1 VDGLFAEHGLDVEIL
16 DPSGGPDN
24 VARVA
29 SGGSDFALTSVNHYL
44 SAVARHDDLAARFV
58 AVVVQR
64 SPIGALVAAAS
75 ELREPADLAGAKVGG
90 DPANPQTIELLASL
104 RHRGVAA
111 PELVEIPDN
120 ALARAALARGEVDAI
135 PALVDALPRRRR
147 QAGIPLRAIRAG
159 RDDVYASG
167 LLAADRFSDE
177 EAWQVR
183 RAVVAALEQQRRRP
197 SGGLDTMDARYADD
211 RTEDA
216 PEGWAMLEPFV
227 FTGDPVGSMDAARW
241 ATTLDFLC
249 RIRGLPRPAGESVYR
264 PQFLIA
270 SGAAPPTHGF
280 AVLPHPRP
288 AR

>member
-1 VDGLFAEHGLDVEIL
+1 MDGLFAEHGLDVEIL

-44 SAVARHDDLAARFV
+44 SAVATHGELAARFV

-64 SPIGALVAAAS
+64 SPIGALVAAS
-75 ELREPADLAGAKVGG
+75 SDLREPADLAGARVGG
-90 DPANPQTIELLASL
+90 DPANPQLVELLASL
-104 RHRGVAA
+104 EHRGIGA
-111 PELVEIPDN
+111 PQVVEMPDHG
-120 ALARAALARGEVDAI
+120 LARAALARGEIDAI
-135 PALVDALPRRRR
+135 PALIDALPRRRR
-147 QAGIPLRAIRAG
+147 QAGVDLRAIRAG

-183 RAVVAALEQQRRRP
+183 RAVAAALEEQRRRP
-197 SGGLDTMDARYADD
+197 SAGLDTMDARYGDD

-216 PEGWAMLEPFV
+216 PEGWALLEPYV
-227 FTGDPVGSMDAARW
+227 FTGDPVGTMDGDRW

-249 RIRGLPRPAGESVYR
+249 RIRGLPRPADESVYR
-264 PQFLIA
+264 PQF
-270 SGAAPPTHGF
+270 AAV
-280 AVLPHPRP
+280 A
-288 AR
+288 AYS

>member
-1 VDGLFAEHGLDVEIL
+1 MDGLFAEHGLDVEIL

-44 SAVARHDDLAARFV
+44 SAVARHGELAARFV
-58 AVVVQR
+58 AVIVQR
-64 SPIGALVAAAS
+64 SPIGALVAARSA
-75 ELREPADLAGAKVGG
+75 LREPADLAGARIGG
-90 DPANPQTIELLASL
+90 DPASPQLIELLASL
-104 RHRGVAA
+104 DHRGIGA
-111 PELVEIPDN
+111 PEVVEILDPGH
-120 ALARAALARGEVDAI
+120 ARAALARGEVDAI

-147 QAGIPLRAIRAG
+147 QSGIDLRAIRAG

-183 RAVVAALEQQRRRP
+183 RAVVAAVESQRRRP
-197 SGGLDTMDARYADD
+197 SAGLDTMDARYGDD

-216 PEGWAMLEPFV
+216 PEGWELLEPYV
-227 FTGDPVGSMDAARW
+227 FTGDAVGSMDEDRW

-249 RIRGLPRPAGESVYR
+249 RIRGLPRPVAASVYR
-264 PQFLIA
+264 PRFA
-270 SGAAPPTHGF
+270 GVAAYS
-280 AVLPHPRP
+280 
-288 AR
+288 

>member
-1 VDGLFAEHGLDVEIL
+1 MDGLFAEHGLDVEIL

-44 SAVARHDDLAARFV
+44 SAVAHHGELAARFV
-58 AVVVQR
+58 AIIVPR
-64 SPIGALVAAAS
+64 SPIGALVAAS
-75 ELREPADLAGAKVGG
+75 SDLREPADLARARVGA
-90 DPANPQTIELLASL
+90 DPANPQLIELVATLE
-104 RHRGVAA
+104 HRGIGTPTV
-111 PELVEIPDN
+111 VDMPDA
-120 ALARAALARGEVDAI
+120 ALARAALARGEIDAI

-147 QAGIPLRAIRAG
+147 QAGIDLRAVHVG

-167 LLAADRFSDE
+167 LLAADRFPDE

-183 RAVVAALEQQRRRP
+183 RAVVAAVESQRYRP
-197 SGGLDTMDARYADD
+197 SAGLDTMDARYADD

-227 FTGDPVGSMDAARW
+227 FTGDPVGSMDQCRW

-249 RIRGLPRPAGESVYR
+249 HIRGLPRPAAESVYR
-264 PQFLIA
+264 PQFL
-270 SGAAPPTHGF
+270 GA
-280 AVLPHPRP
+280 P
-288 AR
+288 AYS